1 MSKVLIVDD
10 SAVVRV
16 RLKQLL
22 AGIQGVEISAEA
34 AQAEEGGALARQ
46 LKPDVVIIDVHM
58 RNGAGIRSLQE
69 MKHIDPPPR
78 IIVLTNEAYPEI
90 RNRCIAEGA
99 DYFFDKSTEY
109 QEMVAVLSDM
119 PAQPRGA

>member
-78 IIVLTNEAYPEI
+78 IIVMTNEEYPEI
-90 RNRCIAEGA
+90 RNRCISEGA
-99 DYFFDKSTEY
+99 EYFFVKSTEY